1 MKISVSNIAIP
12 SDSVHEF
19 YEKIAECGAG
29 GIEIAPSKIL
39 PWDELSIKACK
50 NETKI
55 LKELGLEVSSL
66 QAIFFNK
73 PSCLLLGD
81 EKSFEDFCNHVSL
94 LGEISSVL
102 EAKVAVFGA
111 PSTRK
116 RMNLSDDEAKKIGC
130 ERLSIVGEILS
141 QSGLV
146 LGIEPV
152 PIVYGNDFLTSYSE
166 VIDIVNKINSPYIKL
181 HLDTA
186 CVMLGKGNI
195 FDAIHEGKDV
205 LCHFHASE
213 PDLGDFDN
221 PISFHDIA
229 SKALQSINYRGWVA
243 LEMKEPSDNKQEK
256 ILNALNF
263 VKSKYS

>member
-12 SDSVHEF
+12 SDSAYDF
-19 YEKIAECGAG
+19 YEKIALCGAN

-39 PWDELSIKACK
+39 PWDELSITACR

-55 LKELGLEVSSL
+55 LKDLGLEVSSL

-73 PSCLLLGD
+73 SSCLLLGD
-81 EKSFEDFCNHVSL
+81 EKSFDAFCKHISF
-94 LGEISSVL
+94 LGEISSAL

-116 RMNLSDDEAKKIGC
+116 RENLSNSEANNIAC
-130 ERLSIVGEILS
+130 ERLSIVGNILS
-141 QSGLV
+141 QTGLV
-146 LGIEPV
+146 LGIEPI
-152 PIVYGNDFLTSYSE
+152 PKIYGCDFLTSYNE
-166 VIDIVNKINSPYIKL
+166 VIDIVNKINSPYIRL

-186 CVMLGKGNI
+186 CVMLGEGNI
-195 FDAIHEGKDV
+195 VDAIQEGKDV

-229 SKALQSINYRGWVA
+229 SNALQKAHYKGWVA
-243 LEMKEPSDNKQEK
+243 LEMKEPSNNKQEK

-263 VKSKYS
+263 VRSVYS